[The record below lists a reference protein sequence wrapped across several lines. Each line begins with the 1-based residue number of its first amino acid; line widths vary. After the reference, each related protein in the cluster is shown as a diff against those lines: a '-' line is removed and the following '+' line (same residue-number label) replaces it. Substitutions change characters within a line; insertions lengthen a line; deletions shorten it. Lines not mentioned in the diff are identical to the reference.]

1 MNNLVRFIALLAFA
15 ATASTASAQAMAHKV
30 ADPVP
35 LTAGEHPNAS
45 AASQAWVIER
55 GERIDLALQRWAPE
69 AGWAVSWSLPISW
82 ECPARVEFKGEFTN
96 AVIEVIEAL
105 NQDGKR
111 LRLRIFDKGRY
122 MEVVSDAA
130 L

>member
-1 MNNLVRFIALLAFA
+1 MHNLLRLLALLLIAAA
-15 ATASTASAQAMAHKV
+15 ATSASAQLQPNRL
-30 ADPVP
+30 ADAVSTP
-35 LTAGEHPNAS
+35 LADAGP
-45 AASQAWVIER
+45 AAAAQTWVIER
-55 GERIDLALQRWAPE
+55 GERIDLAIQRWAPE
-69 AGWAVSWSLPISW
+69 AGWAVSWSLPVSW

-111 LRLRIFDKGRY
+111 LRLRIFDKGRF